1 MGVPSG
7 EIVARPM
14 MARACGCLCE
24 FQHYAVDRYR
34 AQRLAKFQSTRCA
47 ACVAKAEEERK
58 AVLAALPGKGEAIQG
73 LPNGTQISLTRR
85 PDGKWLGVLIA
96 EGTKVEATADWP
108 QGLSGTL
115 ARQWAAAR
123 GAATQPAPAK
133 PTPAPAK
140 PAPAKAPG
148 KP

>member
-1 MGVPSG
+1 
-7 EIVARPM
+7 
-14 MARACGCLCE
+14 
-24 FQHYAVDRYR
+24 
-34 AQRLAKFQSTRCA
+34 
-47 ACVAKAEEERK
+47 
-58 AVLAALPGKGEAIQG
+58 
-73 LPNGTQISLTRR
+73 LTRK

-123 GAATQPAPAK
+123 WAATQPAPAK
-133 PTPAPAK
+133 PAPAPAK